1 MNQPPDPATSSSA
14 STRPPAT
21 SESATASRAPG
32 RPPAR
37 PEGDNKRLWIR
48 WTLLVAFVAALGT
61 AFVYLGEWQLERLEQ
76 RRQRNISTI
85 ANTQNEV
92 LPWEQVLTR
101 TITDAD
107 QWQRVS
113 AVGIFDAERQVLL
126 RYRTSGDLNGY
137 EVLTPLRTTAGTV
150 LVDRG
155 IVPLSAGEEVPSTA
169 PPPPTGTVTVVGHVR
184 RNEVGRSSAR
194 VPVNGAARLIDS
206 NAVGATL
213 PYPVANGYIGLLT
226 VEPGQTGNFKPVAL
240 PEISDGPHF
249 WYAAQWFMF
258 TGIGVLGIVVFIRA
272 DLRERRTGARSS
284 PRVTRES
291 RSD

>member
-1 MNQPPDPATSSSA
+1 M
-14 STRPPAT
+14 
-21 SESATASRAPG
+21 
-32 RPPAR
+32 
-37 PEGDNKRLWIR
+37 R
-48 WTLLVAFVAALGT
+48 WSLLVVFVAALGT

-85 ANTQNEV
+85 ANTEKEV
-92 LPWEQVLTR
+92 LAWEGVFTR

-107 QWQRVS
+107 QWQRVR
-113 AVGIFDAERQVLL
+113 AVGVFDAERQVLL
-126 RYRTSGDLNGY
+126 RYRNSGDINGY
-137 EVLTPLRTTAGTV
+137 QVLTPLRTAEGTV

-155 IVPLSAGEEVPSTA
+155 IVPLSAGEEVPSVA
-169 PPPPTGTVTVVGHVR
+169 PPPPTGTVEVVGHVR

-194 VPVNGAARLIDS
+194 VPVNGSARLIDS
-206 NAVGATL
+206 TAVGATL
-213 PYPVANGYIGLLT
+213 PYPVVNGYIGLLS

-258 TGIGVLGIVVFIRA
+258 AGIGVLGIVVFIRG

-284 PRVTRES
+284 PRTPRES
-291 RSD
+291 RPD